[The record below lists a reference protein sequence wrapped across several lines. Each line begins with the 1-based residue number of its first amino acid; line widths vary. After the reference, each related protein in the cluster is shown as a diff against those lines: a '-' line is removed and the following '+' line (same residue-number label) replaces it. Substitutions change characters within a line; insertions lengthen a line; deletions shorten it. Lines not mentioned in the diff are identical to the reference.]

1 MANFDEVF
9 TTVLKIELGE
19 GLYVPFIFVGVD
31 ATSWAASSVP
41 EFVSKLSLPVVFAE
55 WEYEHYAGMN
65 SPEEQEYQ
73 SFIKSGCSIG
83 PYNTT
88 RSGTASLFLEI
99 DANKIVGVSCGH
111 VLDKVGDRVC
121 QPSQYDFRVFKNGLQ
136 TRKTYLEQ
144 ELNAVP
150 SPLQPKVPHLNLE
163 IALIQTKL
171 DTVPYDSSEPRLTVG
186 KVIMTKMGFGDWNGV
201 ERNIDV
207 ASFSVST
214 DRAPIPTPWAGNPT
228 NWQERFRGK
237 QVWEAA
243 KEIEEP
249 ELDMLVRKTGRTTGT
264 TFGMIGGVKGAM
276 KSELW
281 SWRGMD
287 EFWVIREQ
295 PPKHSLLGGL
305 RIGAI
310 RGVQL

>member
-65 SPEEQEYQ
+65 SPE
-73 SFIKSGCSIG
+73 
-83 PYNTT
+83 
-88 RSGTASLFLEI
+88 
-99 DANKIVGVSCGH
+99 
-111 VLDKVGDRVC
+111 
-121 QPSQYDFRVFKNGLQ
+121 
-136 TRKTYLEQ
+136 EQ

-214 DRAPIPTPWAGNPT
+214 DRAPIPTPWAGNPR

-295 PPKHSLLGGL
+295 PPKHSLWGGL
-305 RIGAI
+305 RIAAI